1 VPVAI
6 VEVHHRAALVQG
18 VRVAASQPDGLHAL
32 NDRAP
37 DRHDGGAAGRAN
49 LPGPPPHKTSNA
61 PSSKMGIFRRA
72 ATPAHRAATIS
83 PVKSGGASPL
93 RLASVERAPPERR
106 HHASS

>member
-6 VEVHHRAALVQG
+6 VEVHHRAALVQE

-61 PSSKMGIFRRA
+61 PSSNSSTPARREGSVVGDRVGGGRRA
-72 ATPAHRAATIS
+72 VDQESVR
-83 PVKSGGASPL
+83 GA
-93 RLASVERAPPERR
+93 
-106 HHASS
+106 